1 MPAGKEKSHSLRRT
15 KYVTP
20 GARLKT
26 HYTRKPSKR
35 SKCKICGGVLHASR
49 KLTRTK
55 IHSLSKTEKR
65 AERPFGGQICSRCLR
80 AGIAKTVRKSTL
92 GDAT

>member
-1 MPAGKEKSHSLRRT
+1 M
-15 KYVTP
+15 
-20 GARLKT
+20 KT

>member
-1 MPAGKEKSHSLRRT
+1 MPKGKEKSHSFRRT

-35 SKCKICGGVLHASR
+35 GKCKICKGVLNASR
-49 KLTRTK
+49 KLTRAK
-55 IHSLSKTEKR
+55 IGCLSKTERR

-80 AGIAKTVRKSTL
+80 AGIARTVRKNAL